1 MAAGHTT
8 YAVLGLVGSYLG
20 IYFYLRLI
28 QFMFMSPDAAIAGAA
43 PRRGL
48 ALAASVACL
57 AGAVLIAVFP
67 GWVIARF

>member
-1 MAAGHTT
+1 
-8 YAVLGLVGSYLG
+8 
-20 IYFYLRLI
+20 LRLL
-28 QFMFMSPDAAIAGAA
+28 QFMFMSPDAPIAGAT